1 MYFVTIS
8 VTAPHPTTLYKTR
21 EKIKNRTR
29 FDLWNKSN
37 KKERLALSR
46 MLHLPL
52 MLGEVLFFWG
62 GVALT
67 PRPTERRKKMSFSK
81 WGGKKGFCIFVVAL
95 YELTIFW
102 VCGVDV
108 VIHLH
113 HFFMRTPPKKVVL
126 CCFWLPFG
134 YPEKQNTH

>member
-1 MYFVTIS
+1 MYFVTKS

-52 MLGEVLFFWG
+52 MLGGGAFFWG

-67 PRPTERRKKMSFSK
+67 PRPVKEEINGKFSPLGAK
-81 WGGKKGFCIFVVAL
+81 DGAK
-95 YELTIFW
+95 
-102 VCGVDV
+102 
-108 VIHLH
+108 
-113 HFFMRTPPKKVVL
+113 R
-126 CCFWLPFG
+126 
-134 YPEKQNTH
+134 